1 MPNYGIKSEKNKKNK
16 TNKQKK
22 KNRWINSILQKNH
35 LQSAQ
40 LKGKY
45 LSHTWKIK
53 YITLKYK
60 AKWIA

>member
-1 MPNYGIKSEKNKKNK
+1 MKK
-16 TNKQKK
+16 TKQKKKKKQK

>member
-1 MPNYGIKSEKNKKNK
+1 MPNYGIQSKKK
-16 TNKQKK
+16 KK
-22 KNRWINSILQKNH
+22 KNHRWIKYILQKNH

-40 LKGKY
+40 LKEKY